1 MGAARPGPRRCR
13 DHRERRLGPRRPG
26 APQRRAGPPAS
37 VGPPVDL
44 AQPAARLRGLRAAD
58 AWHGRRAA
66 PLRRLPHRPQRAGAG
81 RPGPAAGVAGFPE
94 IEMREVLQELNEWTR
109 DGEDIAI
116 ATVIET
122 WGSSPRPLGSKMLV
136 TRSGKMA
143 GSVSNG
149 CIEGAVFEEAQK
161 VLKSGTPKIAAFGVA
176 DDVAFEVGLACGGH
190 IEVFIQPL
198 GTAHRQL
205 VGMLDRNEPATLR
218 TNLLS
223 GEEVLAEGTP
233 PGSEL
238 ARRDGDVF
246 IEPFR
251 RPAHLVIIGAI
262 HIAIPLHRL
271 AKLMGYRVTVID
283 ARAKFATRERF
294 PEADELIVAWP
305 DEAMAKL
312 TLDNSTY
319 VVILTH
325 DPKFDLPA
333 LRSVLGKDVGYIGAI
348 GSRKTNENR
357 FASLRSEGFTDEQI
371 ARVHGPIG
379 LDLGGRGAEETALG
393 ILAEVTAVRF
403 GGSGSSMREVR
414 ARSGAG

>member
-1 MGAARPGPRRCR
+1 
-13 DHRERRLGPRRPG
+13 
-26 APQRRAGPPAS
+26 
-37 VGPPVDL
+37 
-44 AQPAARLRGLRAAD
+44 
-58 AWHGRRAA
+58 
-66 PLRRLPHRPQRAGAG
+66 
-81 RPGPAAGVAGFPE
+81 
-94 IEMREVLQELNEWTR
+94 MREVLDELNEWIGGR
-109 DGEDIAI
+109 EDIAI

-161 VLKSGTPKIAAFGVA
+161 VLQSGTPKVAAFGVA

-198 GTAHRQL
+198 GTAHRQI
-205 VGMLDRNEPATLR
+205 VGMLNRHEPATLR
-218 TNLLS
+218 TNLVT
-223 GEEVLAEGTP
+223 GEADVISGTP
-233 PGSEL
+233 PGTEL
-238 ARRDGDVF
+238 ARREGDVF
-246 IEPFR
+246 IEPLR

-305 DEAMAKL
+305 DEAMGKL
-312 TLDNSTY
+312 VIDNSTY

-333 LRSVLGKDVGYIGAI
+333 LRSVLKKDAGYIGAI
-348 GSRKTNENR
+348 GSRKTNQNR
-357 FASLRSEGFTDEQI
+357 FDALRREGFTEAEL

-379 LDLGGRGAEETALG
+379 LDLGSRGAEETALG
-393 ILAEVTAVRF
+393 IMAEVTAVRF
-403 GGSGSSMREVR
+403 GGSGVNMRAAR
-414 ARSGAG
+414 A

>member
-1 MGAARPGPRRCR
+1 
-13 DHRERRLGPRRPG
+13 
-26 APQRRAGPPAS
+26 
-37 VGPPVDL
+37 
-44 AQPAARLRGLRAAD
+44 
-58 AWHGRRAA
+58 
-66 PLRRLPHRPQRAGAG
+66 
-81 RPGPAAGVAGFPE
+81 
-94 IEMREVLQELNEWTR
+94 MREVLSELNEWIGDR
-109 DGEDIAI
+109 EDIAI

-190 IEVFIQPL
+190 IEVFVQPL
-198 GTAHRQL
+198 GTVHRQL
-205 VGMLDRNEPATLR
+205 VGMLNRDEAATLR
-218 TNLLS
+218 TNLTTGQAELLS
-223 GEEVLAEGTP
+223 GTPQGT
-233 PGSEL
+233 EL
-238 ARRDGDVF
+238 ARRDEDLFV
-246 IEPFR
+246 EPFR

-283 ARAKFATRERF
+283 ARAKFATKERF

-305 DEAMAKL
+305 DEAMSQIPI
-312 TLDNSTY
+312 DSSTY
-319 VVILTH
+319 IVVLTH

-333 LRSVLGKDVGYIGAI
+333 LRSVLKQEAGYVGAI
-348 GSRKTNENR
+348 GSRKTNQNR
-357 FASLRSEGFTDEQI
+357 FDALRKEGFTEEQLG
-371 ARVHGPIG
+371 RVHGPIG

-393 ILAEVTAVRF
+393 ILAEITAVRF
-403 GGSGSSMREVR
+403 GGSGVSMRTAR
-414 ARSGAG
+414 A